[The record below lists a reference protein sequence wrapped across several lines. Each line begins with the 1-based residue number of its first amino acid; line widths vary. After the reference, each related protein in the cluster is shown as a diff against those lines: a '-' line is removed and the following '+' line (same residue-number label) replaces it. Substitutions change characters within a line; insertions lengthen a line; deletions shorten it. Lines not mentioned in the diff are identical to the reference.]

1 MIGGMQI
8 SENAIHKHTPV
19 IQQYLGFKVLHP
31 DKLLFFRMGDFYE
44 LFFEDAKKAARLLD
58 ITLTKRGQSAGDPI
72 PMAGVPFHAA
82 ENYLAKLIKQG
93 ESVVICEQIGD
104 PAKSKGPV
112 ERQITRILT
121 PGTATDDALLDQ
133 RHDCLLTAIYKG
145 KKGFG
150 IASLDLSSGQFKAM
164 QTPDINH
171 LKQELNRVKPSE
183 ILMAETQDGL
193 LDKDEVNCRITM
205 RPADIFELASS
216 EEIIKKQY
224 SLPTLKGQEIE
235 GQNNIICAAGAALYY
250 ARETQCQDLYHIRPI
265 QIENSTDWILIDNIS
280 QRNLELIE
288 DAAGKKQN
296 CLITI
301 LDTTSCAMGSRV
313 LRRWLV
319 QPVRNQD
326 QLRLRHDAVGQFL
339 NSKNYIAIRTLL
351 VEICDIERVI
361 SRVSLGTARPR
372 DLVQL
377 RHSLAM
383 LPDIKKCLTL
393 LDSPRLTEL
402 AQQLDLLP
410 ALLTYLDKALV
421 NSPPQTIR
429 DGGVI
434 AYGFDEA
441 LDEFRNLSSDA
452 GDYLQDLETREKDR
466 TGLSTL
472 KVGYNRIHGY
482 YIEVSRLS
490 SEKVPAEYH
499 RRQTL
504 KSTERFIT
512 EELKQFEDKILSA
525 REKSLAREKHLY
537 NLVLSRIAE
546 DLISIQ
552 NIACA
557 IAEIDV
563 LSTFAERADV
573 NNYSKP
579 ELSDV
584 PGISMT
590 NGRHPVVEQIQFSPF
605 IANDLRMDD
614 NRKMLLIT
622 GPNMGGKST
631 YMRQT
636 ALIVIMAHIGC
647 FVPAESASIGPVDR
661 IFTRIGASDNL
672 AAGQSTFMV
681 EMVETANILN
691 NATQNSLVLLDEIG
705 RGTSTYDGLALAWA
719 CAQYLTS
726 EIGPFCLF
734 ATHYFELTELADKTE
749 GVINLHFDAI
759 EHEEKIVFLHRVKT
773 GPANRSYGLQV
784 AQLAGIPRN
793 VIQSAKERLGEIE
806 YHLKFTEDKAPQK
819 DMFTIDEP
827 WVDKLK
833 ATDPNSI
840 SPRHALELLY
850 QWKKLL
856 D

>member
-1 MIGGMQI
+1 M
-8 SENAIHKHTPV
+8 
-19 IQQYLGFKVLHP
+19 
-31 DKLLFFRMGDFYE
+31 
-44 LFFEDAKKAARLLD
+44 
-58 ITLTKRGQSAGDPI
+58 
-72 PMAGVPFHAA
+72 
-82 ENYLAKLIKQG
+82 
-93 ESVVICEQIGD
+93 
-104 PAKSKGPV
+104 
-112 ERQITRILT
+112 
-121 PGTATDDALLDQ
+121 
-133 RHDCLLTAIYKG
+133 
-145 KKGFG
+145 
-150 IASLDLSSGQFKAM
+150 
-164 QTPDINH
+164 
-171 LKQELNRVKPSE
+171 
-183 ILMAETQDGL
+183 
-193 LDKDEVNCRITM
+193 
-205 RPADIFELASS
+205 
-216 EEIIKKQY
+216 
-224 SLPTLKGQEIE
+224 
-235 GQNNIICAAGAALYY
+235 
-250 ARETQCQDLYHIRPI
+250 
-265 QIENSTDWILIDNIS
+265 IDNIS

-301 LDTTSCAMGSRV
+301 LDTTSCAMGSRM

-402 AQQLDLLP
+402 TQQLDLLP

-441 LDEFRNLSSDA
+441 LDEFRKLSSDA

-584 PGISMT
+584 LGISMT

-806 YHLKFTEDKAPQK
+806 YHLKITEDKAPQK

-833 ATDPNSI
+833 ATDPDSI
-840 SPRHALELLY
+840 SPRQALELLY